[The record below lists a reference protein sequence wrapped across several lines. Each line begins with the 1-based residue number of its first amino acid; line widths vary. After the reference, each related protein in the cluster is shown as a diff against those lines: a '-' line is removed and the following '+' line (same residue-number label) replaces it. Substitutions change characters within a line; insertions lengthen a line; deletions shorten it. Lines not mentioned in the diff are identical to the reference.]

1 MNKVDLV
8 KNVVNR
14 LAAEDVKVSQRAMG
28 QYVDTI
34 IDVIKDALVSGEEV
48 SITGFGKFEVV
59 ERSARIGVNPQN
71 PSIKVEIPESRAPKF
86 KASLK
91 LKSLIKGE

>member
-28 QYVDTI
+28 QYVDTV
-34 IDVIKDALVSGEEV
+34 IDVIKDALSNNEDVK
-48 SITGFGKFEVV
+48 IANFGSFYVV
-59 ERSARIGVNPQN
+59 DRPERQARNPHDG
-71 PSIKVEIPESRAPKF
+71 STVTVAAHKAPKF
-86 KASLK
+86 KYSNVVKAAVR
-91 LKSLIKGE
+91 

>member
-28 QYVDTI
+28 QYVDVI
-34 IDVIKDALVSGEEV
+34 IDVIKDSLISGEEV
-48 SITGFGKFEVV
+48 KIVNFGSFSVV
-59 ERSARIGVNPQN
+59 EKPEREARNPQDG
-71 PSIKVEIPESRAPKF
+71 STVVVAAHKAPKF
-86 KASLK
+86 KYSNVVKAAVR
-91 LKSLIKGE
+91 

>member
-34 IDVIKDALVSGEEV
+34 VDVIKDALVSGEEV
-48 SITGFGKFEVV
+48 KIANFGSFSVV
-59 ERSARIGVNPQN
+59 DKPQREARNPQTGETFMA
-71 PSIKVEIPESRAPKF
+71 PAHKAPKF
-86 KASLK
+86 KYSNVVKAAVR
-91 LKSLIKGE
+91 

>member
-28 QYVDTI
+28 QYVDTV
-34 IDVIKDALVSGEEV
+34 IDVIKDALSNNEDVK
-48 SITGFGKFEVV
+48 IANFGSFYVV
-59 ERSARIGVNPQN
+59 DRPERQARNPQDG
-71 PSIKVEIPESRAPKF
+71 STVTVAAHKAPKF
-86 KASLK
+86 KYSNVVKAAVR
-91 LKSLIKGE
+91 